1 MQAFRLLLLDGWDL
15 LRKSATHRSA
25 LLQQL
30 RRPEI
35 VRGRRLLQM
44 GWKKLL
50 LILSGP
56 VVAVIAIPEEMNI
69 GRINA
74 PGIINRQARRIPIL
88 VGVN

>member
-1 MQAFRLLLLDGWDL
+1 
-15 LRKSATHRSA
+15 
-25 LLQQL
+25 
-30 RRPEI
+30 
-35 VRGRRLLQM
+35 M